1 LCAEHHDT
9 KTNDQRAAYGSR
21 TLRDIQVK
29 CVLIINGEM
38 NVAKYVCVIFL
49 FGLLPLVAN
58 AQNGSSTESG
68 SFPCDAFQMQQDG
81 TLTVV
86 RPVTIR
92 NGPNVQIRI
101 GTGGSF
107 GPNTRSLP
115 GLNVYEKFQQQCH

>member
-1 LCAEHHDT
+1 MDHERFA
-9 KTNDQRAAYGSR
+9 NR
-21 TLRDIQVK
+21 VK
-29 CVLIINGEM
+29 SVLVINGEI
-38 NVAKYVCVIFL
+38 NVAKYVFVIFL

-58 AQNGSSTESG
+58 AQNGSNTESG

-86 RPVTIR
+86 RPVTVE

-107 GPNTRSLP
+107 GPNTRSMA